1 MSGIRT
7 TGTCMSSPATPHT
20 ARAAGDG
27 WEVSWLP
34 GRTLTRTQATT
45 AMVIANVVG
54 GRGVGLADDPIW
66 PHLDNWAA
74 ELGLSG
80 ADAVVRV
87 SEPPIQDD
95 PAAPGRRTKRQLF
108 GGARLC
114 AHAERDGQGAHWLPP
129 GHTCEAETGQEPEA
143 GT

>member
-1 MSGIRT
+1 MSGIRIT
-7 TGTCMSSPATPHT
+7 DTFMTSPATPHT

-34 GRTLTRTQATT
+34 GRRLTRNEAIT

-54 GRGVGLADDPIW
+54 DRGVGLAGDPIW
-66 PHLDNWAA
+66 PHLDGWAG

-80 ADAVVRV
+80 ADAVARV
-87 SEPPIQDD
+87 SEPPLQED
-95 PAAPGRRTKRQLF
+95 PAAPGKQIAEPPF

-114 AHAERDGQGAHWLPP
+114 AHADRDGDGAHWLAP
-129 GHTCEAETGQEPEA
+129 GHACEAEPGQQPEA

>member
-1 MSGIRT
+1 VSGIRI
-7 TGTCMSSPATPHT
+7 TGTFMNSPATPHT

-34 GRTLTRTQATT
+34 GRTLSRNEATT
-45 AMVIANVVG
+45 AMVIASIVG
-54 GRGVGLADDPIW
+54 DRGVGLADDPIW

-80 ADAVVRV
+80 ADAVTRV
-87 SEPPIQDD
+87 SEPPIQAE
-95 PAAPGRRTKRQLF
+95 PAAPDRRSERQPF

-114 AHAERDGQGAHWLPP
+114 SHADRDGQDAHWLPP
-129 GHTCEAETGQEPEA
+129 GDTCEAETGQEPEA